1 MYVEWGG
8 MGGKRVCA
16 HTKLSNLIFIDIVFL
31 GLSNKLS
38 LVRLKTYKLYY
49 FYVVFIIFTC
59 DNK

>member
-1 MYVEWGG
+1 MCV
-8 MGGKRVCA
+8 
-16 HTKLSNLIFIDIVFL
+16 LIQNSVISFLIDIVFL

-49 FYVVFIIFTC
+49 FKVVFIIFSC

>member
-8 MGGKRVCA
+8 MGDKRVCA

-49 FYVVFIIFTC
+49 F
-59 DNK
+59 